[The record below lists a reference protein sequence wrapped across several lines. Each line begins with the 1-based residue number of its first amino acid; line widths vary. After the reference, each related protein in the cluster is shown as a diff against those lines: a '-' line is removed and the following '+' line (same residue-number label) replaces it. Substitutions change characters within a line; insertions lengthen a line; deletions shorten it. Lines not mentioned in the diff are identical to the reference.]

1 MEIDVNNVVH
11 EWNAGQNNE
20 LKTRWLLKTYNIRG

>member
-1 MEIDVNNVVH
+1 MTFEEITNINY
-11 EWNAGQNNE
+11 ETGQNNE